1 MLFIE
6 ALETLILAGGS
17 VPAVLHII
25 LEFGS
30 HFESSGEIMESFG
43 KDLCFFSLCFSGK
56 RSKYS
61 SVTAV
66 TRRI

>member
-43 KDLCFFSLCFSGK
+43 KDLCFFLQ
-56 RSKYS
+56 
-61 SVTAV
+61 
-66 TRRI
+66 